1 VAVRLRV
8 SLKTDNRFRKDGF
21 MALAWKNRKAVTAA
35 LIGAAG
41 LLSASAAQAQ
51 APAAAQSEISRGAV
65 IATTCYAC
73 HGTYGVSPGAMPS
86 INEISA
92 DNMISML
99 KGFRS
104 GLRASTVMGR
114 HATGYT
120 DEEIVEVSQ
129 YLGNLQKRGK

>member
-1 VAVRLRV
+1 M
-8 SLKTDNRFRKDGF
+8 SP
-21 MALAWKNRKAVTAA
+21 AWKNRKAVTTA
-35 LIGAAG
+35 LAGAVA
-41 LLSASAAQAQ
+41 L
-51 APAAAQSEISRGAV
+51 AAASLAHAQTAPEITRGAV

-86 INEISA
+86 INEISTE
-92 DNMISML
+92 NMISML